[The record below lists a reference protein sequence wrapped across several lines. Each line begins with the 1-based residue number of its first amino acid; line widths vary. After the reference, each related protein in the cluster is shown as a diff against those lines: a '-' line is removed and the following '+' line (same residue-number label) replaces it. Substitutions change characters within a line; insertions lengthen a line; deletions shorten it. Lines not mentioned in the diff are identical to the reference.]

1 MNMKKII
8 GLVVCLMMLVSG
20 FAMADQAVEL
30 LPGLGYVVD
39 LPDDMEYVSPEASEN
54 GVETYFT
61 NDLEMDCICYP
72 KSEAENLGMAET
84 LKETVK
90 VLTEKEWE
98 AELRK
103 VSGITMVCF
112 RMKDESDGAPGI
124 GYIFE
129 DGDLM
134 IEIDFWYATQEAADR
149 TLEIMSS
156 LRQE

>member
-1 MNMKKII
+1 MKKII
-8 GLVVCLMMLVSG
+8 GLVICLMMLG
-20 FAMADQAVEL
+20 GIAMADQTIEL

-39 LPDDMEYVSPEASEN
+39 IPDDMEYVSPEASEN

-90 VLTEKEWE
+90 VLTEKGWE

-134 IEIDFWYATQEAADR
+134 IEIDFWYATQEAAER
-149 TLEIMSS
+149 TKTIMETIRSNS
-156 LRQE
+156 

>member
-1 MNMKKII
+1 MKKII
-8 GLVVCLMMLVSG
+8 GLVICLMMLCG
-20 FAMADQAVEL
+20 IAAADQAVEL

-39 LPDDMEYVSPEASEN
+39 LPDDMEYESPEASEN
-54 GVETYFT
+54 GVESYFT
-61 NDLEMDCICYP
+61 NDLEMDCFCYP

-84 LKETVK
+84 LKETVN
-90 VLTEKEWE
+90 VLKEKGWE

-103 VSGITMVCF
+103 VNRITMVCV

-149 TLEIMSS
+149 TVQIMSS
-156 LRQE
+156 IRQE